1 MTAGRSSADSWY
13 FRAGREVRE
22 PGIHGRLARS
32 PSFWITRV
40 DLVRYYRRIRGHR
53 VVSRI
58 ESVSHVWLL
67 GRVRLVVDFD
77 YEAID
82 GDVIAQQPS

>member
-1 MTAGRSSADSWY
+1 
-13 FRAGREVRE
+13 
-22 PGIHGRLARS
+22 
-32 PSFWITRV
+32 V